1 MTGVFLE
8 RDNAGLPRS
17 RCILVVFFL
26 QVALTDSVIL
36 AAPAPLAR
44 KTRRGPSVTDRG
56 SAEVTAAVTRLLLPL
71 LGLDGSVESG
81 DGLAAFVESPVVPV
95 PGRVLK
101 ISSSSESISLYVN
114 CYDP

>member
-101 ISSSSESISLYVN
+101 ISSSSESISLYVS